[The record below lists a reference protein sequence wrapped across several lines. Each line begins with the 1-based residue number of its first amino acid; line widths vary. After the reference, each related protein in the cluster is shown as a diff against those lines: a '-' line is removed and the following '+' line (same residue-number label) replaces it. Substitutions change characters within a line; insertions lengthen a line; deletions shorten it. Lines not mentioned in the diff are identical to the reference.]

1 MTLMHPPPPRTY
13 ARLALVAR
21 TFGALTV
28 LALTGIDHDAA
39 AVLVAALVIVVAM
52 VSIFITH
59 GFPRTHYVVP
69 VAEAAV
75 VTLVAGAALDPT
87 RNGFAYVVVPVFIA
101 GLVGGATL
109 MGLTWFTVLLFAAGT
124 IALLG
129 DVGIVAALAA
139 VLPWLLTSAAAGW
152 LATWVRYTAGQTPPE
167 ADAYDAAH
175 RLLSELR
182 TVARKLSAGLDPVG
196 IAQQILSD
204 VHDVVLDEAAVLLAR
219 SAGGT
224 LLPLATRGGD
234 DLVPEG
240 IDDEL
245 VMECWTSEAATQ
257 ESIIR
262 DGRRTVRIA
271 LPLQLGA
278 RMIAVLVVYRPT
290 SLDPET
296 TADVVERL
304 RRHAV
309 QLDTA
314 MVFDEVRSLATIDE
328 RRRLAREI
336 HDGIAQEVASLGYY
350 VDSLMADTE
359 DEDVRGG
366 LGALRDQLTHLV
378 SELRLSIFDL
388 RSEVTPSAT
397 LGAVLADYV
406 HQVGR
411 QSGMTVHLSLN
422 ETPHRLRVEVET
434 EILRIAQEAITN
446 ARRHSG
452 ADHLWVTFS
461 ADPPQAT
468 LSITDDGS
476 GLGEAREDSFGM
488 KIMKERADRIG
499 ADLAVVSEPDRGTS
513 VALTLIAS
521 PSLRRDDA
529 ADRRAADTRTPDMGS
544 PDQRKDDA
552 NADIGFAHR

>member
-1 MTLMHPPPPRTY
+1 MA
-13 ARLALVAR
+13 ARM
-21 TFGALTV
+21 FGALTV
-28 LALTGIDHDAA
+28 LALAGIDLRTS
-39 AVLVAALVIVVAM
+39 AVLVAALVTVVAM
-52 VSIFITH
+52 VSIFATH
-59 GFPRTHYVVP
+59 GFPRAHFVVP
-69 VAEAAV
+69 LAEATV
-75 VTLVAGAALDPT
+75 VTLLASAVLHQT
-87 RNGFAYVVVPVFIA
+87 QNGFAYVVVPVFVA

-109 MGLTWFTVLLFAAGT
+109 MGLTWLTVVLVAAGG
-124 IALLG
+124 IASFGHVGFVEALG
-129 DVGIVAALAA
+129 S
-139 VLPWLLTSAAAGW
+139 VLPWLMTSAAAGW
-152 LATWVRYTAGQTPPE
+152 LATWVRYTAGQILPE

-204 VHDVVLDEAAVLLAR
+204 VHDVVLDDASVLLAR

-240 IDDEL
+240 TDDEM
-245 VMECWTSEAATQ
+245 VMECWTSEAPTQ
-257 ESIIR
+257 ESILR

-296 TADVVERL
+296 TADVVDRL

-366 LGALRDQLTHLV
+366 LGALREQLTHLV

-513 VALTLIAS
+513 VALTLMSTRA
-521 PSLRRDDA
+521 PKRDDA
-529 ADRRAADTRTPDMGS
+529 TDPPTHDTPTTNH
-544 PDQRKDDA
+544 RKDEA
-552 NADIGFAHR
+552 NADIGLAHR

>member
-1 MTLMHPPPPRTY
+1 
-13 ARLALVAR
+13 
-21 TFGALTV
+21 
-28 LALTGIDHDAA
+28 
-39 AVLVAALVIVVAM
+39 
-52 VSIFITH
+52 
-59 GFPRTHYVVP
+59 VVP
-69 VAEAAV
+69 VLEGVVVAGLATAVLHRTEIGLAYLVVAVFVAGLAGGVTLLSITWLAQAV
-75 VTLVAGAALDPT
+75 V
-87 RNGFAYVVVPVFIA
+87 
-101 GLVGGATL
+101 ATL
-109 MGLTWFTVLLFAAGT
+109 TLLVVAELGFTD
-124 IALLG
+124 ALQ
-129 DVGIVAALAA
+129 A
-139 VLPWLLTSAAAGW
+139 VVPWLLTSAAVGV
-152 LATWVRYTAGQTPPE
+152 LAAWVRLTADQQVPE
-167 ADAYDAAH
+167 ADAYDSAH

-204 VHDVVLDEAAVLLAR
+204 VHDVVLDDSSVLLVR

-224 LLPLATRGGD
+224 LLPLATRGRD

-240 IDDEL
+240 TDDEL
-245 VMECWTSEAATQ
+245 VMECWTSESPAQ
-257 ESIIR
+257 EPIIQ
-262 DGRRTVRIA
+262 DGRRMVRMA

-296 TADVVERL
+296 TADVIDRL
-304 RRHAV
+304 RRHSV

-328 RRRLAREI
+328 RRRLSREI

-350 VDSLMADTE
+350 VDTLMADTE
-359 DEDVRGG
+359 DEDVREG

-468 LSITDDGS
+468 LSITDDGA
-476 GLGEAREDSFGM
+476 GLGEGREDSFGM
-488 KIMKERADRIG
+488 KIMKERAARIG

-513 VALTLIAS
+513 VALTLMSNAA
-521 PSLRRDDA
+521 LRRDDA
-529 ADRRAADTRTPDMGS
+529 SDARSTT
-544 PDQRKDDA
+544 QRKDGSDA
-552 NADIGFAHR
+552 NIGLAHR

>member
-1 MTLMHPPPPRTY
+1 MTLA
-13 ARLALVAR
+13 ARI
-21 TFGALTV
+21 FGAVTV
-28 LALTGIDHDAA
+28 LAGAGIAHRSGP
-39 AVLVAALVIVVAM
+39 VLVAALVTVVAM
-52 VSIFITH
+52 TAIFATH
-59 GFPRTHYVVP
+59 GLPRAMYVVP
-69 VAEAAV
+69 VTEAIVVAV
-75 VTLVAGAALDPT
+75 IATAALEPSSPPI
-87 RNGFAYVVVPVFIA
+87 GLAYFVVPVFVA
-101 GLVGGATL
+101 GLVGGGVL
-109 MGLTWFTVLLFAAGT
+109 MALTWLAQTVSVVTVAT
-124 IALLG
+124 
-129 DVGIVAALAA
+129 VGEPGFVTAMSVA
-139 VLPWLLTSAAAGW
+139 VPWLLTSSAAGG
-152 LATWVRYTAGQTPPE
+152 LGAWVRYTAGQQIPE
-167 ADAYDAAH
+167 TDAYDAAH

-204 VHDVVLDEAAVLLAR
+204 VHDVVLDESSVLLAR

-224 LLPLATRGGD
+224 LLPLATRGSD
-234 DLVPEG
+234 DLVPG
-240 IDDEL
+240 GTDDEL
-245 VMECWTSEAATQ
+245 VMECWTSEVPAQ
-257 ESIIR
+257 ESVLYQ
-262 DGRRTVRIA
+262 GRRIVRIA

-290 SLDPET
+290 PLDPQT
-296 TADVVERL
+296 TADVVDRL
-304 RRHAV
+304 RRHSV

-336 HDGIAQEVASLGYY
+336 HDGIAQEVASLGYF
-350 VDSLMADTE
+350 VDSLMADTG
-359 DEDVRGG
+359 DDDVRGG
-366 LGALRDQLTHLV
+366 LGALREQLTHLV

-422 ETPHRLRVEVET
+422 ETPRRLRVEVET

-452 ADHLWVTFS
+452 GAHLWVTFS

-468 LSITDDGS
+468 LSITDDGA
-476 GLGEAREDSFGM
+476 GLGEARDDSFGM

-499 ADLAVVSEPDRGTS
+499 ADLAVVSEPHRGTS
-513 VALTLIAS
+513 VALTLMS
-521 PSLRRDDA
+521 PTTAVRRDDA
-529 ADRRAADTRTPDMGS
+529 PDAPPPSPREDDSDADFGL
-544 PDQRKDDA
+544 
-552 NADIGFAHR
+552 AHR

>member
-1 MTLMHPPPPRTY
+1 MTLVQPPPPRAHTRMALG
-13 ARLALVAR
+13 ARL
-21 TFGALTV
+21 FGAVTV
-28 LALTGIDHDAA
+28 LALAGITPTDKWT
-39 AVLVAALVIVVAM
+39 AVLVAALVTVIAMSSMFATYEFRRAAHVIPVVEGVIVAAIAAAVLGYDGTDNGLA
-52 VSIFITH
+52 
-59 GFPRTHYVVP
+59 YLVVP
-69 VAEAAV
+69 I
-75 VTLVAGAALDPT
+75 
-87 RNGFAYVVVPVFIA
+87 FIA
-101 GLVGGATL
+101 GLLGGAVL
-109 MGLTWFTVLLFAAGT
+109 AAVTW
-124 IALLG
+124 ALLG
-129 DVGIVAALAA
+129 LVIAASLVAQGDVAFASALQDVA
-139 VLPWLLTSAAAGW
+139 PWLLTSAAGGA
-152 LATWVRYTAGQTPPE
+152 LAAWVRYTVEQQAPE
-167 ADAYDAAH
+167 TDAYDAAH

-204 VHDVVLDEAAVLLAR
+204 VHDVVLDDSSVLLVR

-224 LLPLATRGGD
+224 LLPLATRGSD

-240 IDDEL
+240 TDDEL
-245 VMECWTSEAATQ
+245 VMECWTSEAPSQ
-257 ESIIR
+257 ESVIHK
-262 DGRRTVRIA
+262 GRRIVRIA

-296 TADVVERL
+296 TNDVIERL
-304 RRHAV
+304 RRHSV

-336 HDGIAQEVASLGYY
+336 HDGIAQEVASLGYF

-359 DEDVRGG
+359 DEDVRDG
-366 LGALRDQLTHLV
+366 LSALRDQLTHLV

-468 LSITDDGS
+468 LSITDDGA

-488 KIMKERADRIG
+488 KIMRERAERIG
-499 ADLAVVSEPDRGTS
+499 ADLAVVSERDKGTS
-513 VALTLIAS
+513 VALTLMSTTA
-521 PSLRRDDA
+521 LRRDDA
-529 ADRRAADTRTPDMGS
+529 LDAEP
-544 PDQRKDDA
+544 PPVQRKDHFDA
-552 NADIGFAHR
+552 HIGIAHR

>member
-1 MTLMHPPPPRTY
+1 MALG
-13 ARLALVAR
+13 ARL
-21 TFGALTV
+21 FGAVTV
-28 LALTGIDHDAA
+28 LALAGIERESAPI
-39 AVLVAALVIVVAM
+39 LVAALVTVLAM
-52 VSIFITH
+52 SAIFATYE
-59 GFPRTHYVVP
+59 FRRATYVVP
-69 VAEAAV
+69 LVEGLIVAVLAAAV
-75 VTLVAGAALDPT
+75 LDGT
-87 RNGFAYVVVPVFIA
+87 DIGLAYLVVPVFIA
-101 GLVGGATL
+101 GLMGGAVLSTSTWTL
-109 MGLTWFTVLLFAAGT
+109 QALVIAAMLVAQADVTLGT
-124 IALLG
+124 ALRE
-129 DVGIVAALAA
+129 VA
-139 VLPWLLTSAAAGW
+139 PWLLTSGAGGA
-152 LATWVRYTAGQTPPE
+152 LAVWVRHTVEQQAPE
-167 ADAYDAAH
+167 TDAYDAAH

-204 VHDVVLDEAAVLLAR
+204 VHDVVLDDSSVLLVR
-219 SAGGT
+219 SGGKT
-224 LLPLATRGGD
+224 LLPLATRGYD

-240 IDDEL
+240 TDDEL
-245 VMECWTSEAATQ
+245 VMECWTSEAPAQ
-257 ESIIR
+257 ESVIHG
-262 DGRRTVRIA
+262 GRRVVRMA

-278 RMIAVLVVYRPT
+278 RMIAVLVVHRTT

-296 TADVVERL
+296 TTDVIERL
-304 RRHAV
+304 RRHSV

-336 HDGIAQEVASLGYY
+336 HDGIAQEVASLGYF
-350 VDSLMADTE
+350 VDTLMADSR
-359 DEDVRGG
+359 DDDVRDG
-366 LGALRDQLTHLV
+366 LSALRDQLTHLV

-468 LSITDDGS
+468 LSITDDGA

-488 KIMKERADRIG
+488 KIMRERAERIG
-499 ADLAVVSEPDRGTS
+499 ADLAVVSEREKGTS
-513 VALTLIAS
+513 VALTLMSTTS
-521 PSLRRDDA
+521 PRRDDA
-529 ADRRAADTRTPDMGS
+529 ADPEPPPA
-544 PDQRKDDA
+544 QRKEDSD
-552 NADIGFAHR
+552 ADIGLAHR

>member
-1 MTLMHPPPPRTY
+1 
-13 ARLALVAR
+13 
-21 TFGALTV
+21 
-28 LALTGIDHDAA
+28 
-39 AVLVAALVIVVAM
+39 
-52 VSIFITH
+52 
-59 GFPRTHYVVP
+59 
-69 VAEAAV
+69 
-75 VTLVAGAALDPT
+75 
-87 RNGFAYVVVPVFIA
+87 
-101 GLVGGATL
+101 
-109 MGLTWFTVLLFAAGT
+109 
-124 IALLG
+124 
-129 DVGIVAALAA
+129 
-139 VLPWLLTSAAAGW
+139 LLTSAAAGA
-152 LATWVRYTAGQTPPE
+152 LAAWVRYTVEQQVPE
-167 ADAYDAAH
+167 TDAYDAAH

-204 VHDVVLDEAAVLLAR
+204 VHDVVLDDSSVLLVR

-224 LLPLATRGGD
+224 LLPLATLGSD

-240 IDDEL
+240 TDDEL
-245 VMECWTSEAATQ
+245 VMECWTSEAPAQ
-257 ESIIR
+257 ESVIIN
-262 DGRRTVRIA
+262 GRRIVRIA

-290 SLDPET
+290 SLDAET
-296 TADVVERL
+296 TNDVIERL
-304 RRHAV
+304 RRHSV

-336 HDGIAQEVASLGYY
+336 HDGIAQEVASLGYF
-350 VDSLMADTE
+350 VDSLMADSH
-359 DEDVRGG
+359 DDDVRDG
-366 LGALRDQLTHLV
+366 LSALRDQLTHLV

-422 ETPHRLRVEVET
+422 ETPRRLRVEVET

-468 LSITDDGS
+468 LSITDDGA

-488 KIMKERADRIG
+488 KIMRERAERIG
-499 ADLAVVSEPDRGTS
+499 ADLAVVSECDKGTS
-513 VALTLIAS
+513 VALTLMSITALH
-521 PSLRRDDA
+521 PHDA
-529 ADRRAADTRTPDMGS
+529 TDADPRSA
-544 PDQRKDDA
+544 QRKDHSDA
-552 NADIGFAHR
+552 DLGLAHR

>member
-1 MTLMHPPPPRTY
+1 MALG
-13 ARLALVAR
+13 ARL
-21 TFGALTV
+21 FGAVTV
-28 LALTGIDHDAA
+28 LVLAGIRPEPTP
-39 AVLVAALVIVVAM
+39 VLVAALVTVVAM
-52 VSIFITH
+52 SAIFVTYE
-59 GFPRTHYVVP
+59 FRRATYVVP
-69 VAEAAV
+69 VVEGLVVAVLAAV
-75 VTLVAGAALDPT
+75 VLNHTEIGLAYLVVPIFVAGLMAGAVVAAGSWAFLGLVIAAILIPQGDVPFDAALQS
-87 RNGFAYVVVPVFIA
+87 VS
-101 GLVGGATL
+101 
-109 MGLTWFTVLLFAAGT
+109 
-124 IALLG
+124 
-129 DVGIVAALAA
+129 
-139 VLPWLLTSAAAGW
+139 PWLLTSAAAGA
-152 LATWVRYTAGQTPPE
+152 LAAWVRYTVEQQVPE
-167 ADAYDAAH
+167 TDAYDAAH

-204 VHDVVLDEAAVLLAR
+204 VHDVVLDDSSVLLVR

-224 LLPLATRGGD
+224 LLPLATRGSD

-240 IDDEL
+240 TDDEL
-245 VMECWTSEAATQ
+245 VMECWTSEAPAQ
-257 ESIIR
+257 ESVILN
-262 DGRRTVRIA
+262 GRRIVRIA
-271 LPLQLGA
+271 LPLQLGV

-290 SLDPET
+290 SLDAEAT
-296 TADVVERL
+296 NDVIERL
-304 RRHAV
+304 RRHSV

-336 HDGIAQEVASLGYY
+336 HDGIAQEVASLGYF
-350 VDSLMADTE
+350 VDSLMADSH
-359 DEDVRGG
+359 DDDVRDG
-366 LGALRDQLTHLV
+366 LSALRDQLTHLV

-422 ETPHRLRVEVET
+422 ETPRRLRVEVET

-468 LSITDDGS
+468 LSITDDGA

-488 KIMKERADRIG
+488 KIMRERAERIG
-499 ADLAVVSEPDRGTS
+499 ADLAVVSECDKGTS
-513 VALTLIAS
+513 VALTLMSITA
-521 PSLRRDDA
+521 LRRDDA
-529 ADRRAADTRTPDMGS
+529 TDADPRSA
-544 PDQRKDDA
+544 QRKDHSD
-552 NADIGFAHR
+552 ADIGLAHR

>member
-1 MTLMHPPPPRTY
+1 
-13 ARLALVAR
+13 
-21 TFGALTV
+21 
-28 LALTGIDHDAA
+28 
-39 AVLVAALVIVVAM
+39 
-52 VSIFITH
+52 
-59 GFPRTHYVVP
+59 
-69 VAEAAV
+69 
-75 VTLVAGAALDPT
+75 
-87 RNGFAYVVVPVFIA
+87 
-101 GLVGGATL
+101 
-109 MGLTWFTVLLFAAGT
+109 
-124 IALLG
+124 
-129 DVGIVAALAA
+129 
-139 VLPWLLTSAAAGW
+139 
-152 LATWVRYTAGQTPPE
+152 
-167 ADAYDAAH
+167 
-175 RLLSELR
+175 
-182 TVARKLSAGLDPVG
+182 
-196 IAQQILSD
+196 
-204 VHDVVLDEAAVLLAR
+204 
-219 SAGGT
+219 
-224 LLPLATRGGD
+224 
-234 DLVPEG
+234 
-240 IDDEL
+240 
-245 VMECWTSEAATQ
+245 
-257 ESIIR
+257 
-262 DGRRTVRIA
+262 
-271 LPLQLGA
+271 
-278 RMIAVLVVYRPT
+278 
-290 SLDPET
+290 
-296 TADVVERL
+296 
-304 RRHAV
+304 V

-422 ETPHRLRVEVET
+422 ETPRRLRVEVET

-513 VALTLIAS
+513 VALTLTSTAS
-521 PSLRRDDA
+521 GRRDDV
-529 ADRRAADTRTPDMGS
+529 ADRRAPNTRTPGTRA
-544 PDQRKDDA
+544 PDHRKDDA
-552 NADIGFAHR
+552 NADIGLAHR

>member
-1 MTLMHPPPPRTY
+1 MSMGQPPPPRAH
-13 ARLALVAR
+13 ARMALGAR
-21 TFGALTV
+21 IFGAVTV
-28 LALTGIDHDAA
+28 LALAGIHRTTPDVVVAAWVVALALGAIFATFMFRRAVYVVPVLEAVAA
-39 AVLVAALVIVVAM
+39 AVLAAAFFNHPL
-52 VSIFITH
+52 
-59 GFPRTHYVVP
+59 
-69 VAEAAV
+69 
-75 VTLVAGAALDPT
+75 
-87 RNGFAYVVVPVFIA
+87 NGLAYFVVPVFVA
-101 GLVGGATL
+101 GLVGGSAL
-109 MGLTWFTVLLFAAGT
+109 MGLTWAVQGLVVAG
-124 IALLG
+124 
-129 DVGIVAALAA
+129 ALAA
-139 VLPWLLTSAAAGW
+139 FGEVGFDAALEAVAPWLLTSAATGV
-152 LATWVRYTAGQTPPE
+152 LAAWVRYTAEQQPPE
-167 ADAYDAAH
+167 TDAYDAAH

-204 VHDVVLDEAAVLLAR
+204 VHDVVLDDSSVLLFS

-224 LLPLATRGGD
+224 LLPLATRSRDG
-234 DLVPEG
+234 LVAEG
-240 IDDEL
+240 ADDEL
-245 VMECWTSEAATQ
+245 VMECWKSGAPAQ
-257 ESIIR
+257 ESVID

-290 SLDPET
+290 SLDAQT
-296 TADVVERL
+296 TSDVIDRL
-304 RRHAV
+304 RRHSV

-350 VDSLMADTE
+350 VDSLMADAADDDART
-359 DEDVRGG
+359 G
-366 LGALRDQLTHLV
+366 LSGLRDQLTHLV

-397 LGAVLADYV
+397 LGAMLADYV

-446 ARRHSG
+446 ARRHSC

-468 LSITDDGS
+468 LSITDDGA

-488 KIMKERADRIG
+488 KIMRERADRIG

-513 VALTLIAS
+513 VALTLMTTA
-521 PSLRRDDA
+521 LRRDNA
-529 ADRRAADTRTPDMGS
+529 SVAPPA
-544 PDQRKDDA
+544 QRKDDSD
-552 NADIGFAHR
+552 ADIGLAHR